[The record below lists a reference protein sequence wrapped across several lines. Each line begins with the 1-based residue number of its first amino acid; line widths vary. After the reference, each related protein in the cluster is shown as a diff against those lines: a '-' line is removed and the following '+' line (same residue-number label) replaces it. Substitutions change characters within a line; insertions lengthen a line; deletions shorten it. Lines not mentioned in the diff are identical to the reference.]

1 MGRFI
6 NRLPKICGTLN
17 EAGSETVTAVDPD
30 NRKNF
35 STKSAF
41 SDKTRGKYNDFAHG
55 DAYIPDKWGVAWGK
69 HSVELA
75 KEVIKFVKDNP
86 GNAAIE
92 PFLKQH
98 HDQIFAQPDK
108 KVITGESEDVVME
121 DGESGDGK
129 IDYKYYIKLCDD
141 CIDNLHRKRDQFMEK
156 LNNLGWK
163 DKKFESRQKVDALT
177 HILKDSFV
185 PVQDDADS
193 GKNDDEK
200 KDGDVADGE
209 KSSENPAPG
218 GANGPKPEE
227 GKPGENTETGNTD
240 GVKPEGQKNDETPE
254 VDGDKMD
261 DQKAAQQ
268 RAQPQQPQQQSQ
280 QQAQSQHQS
289 AQEPQQQSKFIQGY
303 KAKHVN
309 KAKLKT
315 YQNCWQMIGAFRNEY
330 DKKGEVTN
338 RIIHKMFEVVNK
350 LKNDPKHIEQ
360 KHGEPVGKDEAQ
372 AVAKQALQLA
382 GAPNAARAVA

>member
-6 NRLPKICGTLN
+6 NRLPKICGVLN
-17 EAGSETVTAVDPD
+17 EAGNETVTAVDPD

-35 STKSAF
+35 STKSVF
-41 SDKTRGKYNDFAHG
+41 SDKTRGKYNNFAHG

-69 HSVELA
+69 HSIELA

-108 KVITGESEDVVME
+108 KVITGESEDVVTE
-121 DGESGDGK
+121 DGEGNGGK

-141 CIDNLHRKRDQFMEK
+141 CIDNLHRKRDQFMDK
-156 LNNLGWK
+156 LNNLGWR

-185 PVQDDADS
+185 PVQDDANDV
-193 GKNDDEK
+193 KKDDEK
-200 KDGDVADGE
+200 KDGENQDGE
-209 KSSENPAPG
+209 KSSENPASG
-218 GANGPKPEE
+218 DAGEAKPED
-227 GKPGENTETGNTD
+227 GNAGGSQEQGNAD
-240 GVKPEGQKNDETPE
+240 GVKPDGQQKDETPE

-261 DQKAAQQ
+261 DQKSIQQ
-268 RAQPQQPQQQSQ
+268 QVQPQQQT
-280 QQAQSQHQS
+280 QQAQQQS

-303 KAKHVN
+303 KARHVN
-309 KAKLKT
+309 KAKPRT

-360 KHGEPVGKDEAQ
+360 KHGEPVGEDEAQ
-372 AVAKQALQLA
+372 VVAKQALQLA